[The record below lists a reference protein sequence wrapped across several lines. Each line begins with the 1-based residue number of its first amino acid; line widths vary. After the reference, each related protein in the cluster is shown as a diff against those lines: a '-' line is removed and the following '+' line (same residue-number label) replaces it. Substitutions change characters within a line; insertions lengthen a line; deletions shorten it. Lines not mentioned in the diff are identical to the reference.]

1 MYKKYIKRIL
11 DLIVAVIMLP
21 IFIVSIIFIAPIIYL
36 NDKGDIFYKAKRRGI
51 NGTVFEM
58 YKYRSMSMNA
68 PDIRNADNSTFNS
81 ENDPRVTKIGR
92 LLRATSLDELPQI
105 INVLKGDMSIV
116 GPRPI
121 TVNKPI
127 QDYDEKRRIRLTVRP
142 GITGSVQAY
151 YRNSISQEEKLLHDA
166 EYAENVTFFYDLKII
181 GKTVQT
187 VISKRNIYTN

>member
-1 MYKKYIKRIL
+1 M
-11 DLIVAVIMLP
+11 IVAVIMLP

-121 TVNKPI
+121 TVNK
-127 QDYDEKRRIRLTVRP
+127 
-142 GITGSVQAY
+142 QARKKNY
-151 YRNSISQEEKLLHDA
+151 YMMQNM
-166 EYAENVTFFYDLKII
+166 LKM
-181 GKTVQT
+181 
-187 VISKRNIYTN
+187 